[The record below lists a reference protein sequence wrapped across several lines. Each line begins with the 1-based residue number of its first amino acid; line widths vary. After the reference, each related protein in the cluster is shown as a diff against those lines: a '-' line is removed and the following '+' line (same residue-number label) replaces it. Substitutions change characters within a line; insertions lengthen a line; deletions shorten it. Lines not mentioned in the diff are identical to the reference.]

1 MMNPTERT
9 IYGVDFSG
17 ARLAG
22 EKIWLAQAHI
32 EGETLKIERL
42 LRADE
47 LPNSS
52 LERDL
57 ALAALVRVLGEDAQ
71 AVAGLDFPFSL
82 AQSSI
87 GDQNYADFLNA
98 SADFS
103 DADAFK
109 AAFTDARR
117 RTDTEGKTPFSP
129 LNYRLYR
136 QTFYG
141 IRDVLRPLAQS
152 GAAILPMMDARPEA
166 LWLLEI
172 CPASTLKKEKLY
184 LSYKGKSELQRDNR
198 ATITREIKAR
208 FGVETSEAMDERMV
222 ADTEGDALD
231 AVLAALGTTRG
242 VRNVASLK
250 PQDEVDQVEGRVYF

>member
-1 MMNPTERT
+1 MNPTKRT
-9 IYGVDFSG
+9 IWGVDFSG

-32 EGETLKIERL
+32 QGETLAIEQL

-47 LPNSS
+47 LPDSS
-52 LERDL
+52 LERET
-57 ALAALVRVLGEDAQ
+57 ALAALVRVLGENQ
-71 AVAGLDFPFSL
+71 NAVAGLDFPFSL
-82 AQSSI
+82 ALESLGEQSYSE
-87 GDQNYADFLNA
+87 FLNA
-98 SADFS
+98 SAGFA

-117 RTDTEGKTPFSP
+117 RTDTQGKTPFSP

-152 GAAILPMMDARPEA
+152 GAAILPMMEARPDA

-184 LSYKGKSELQRDNR
+184 LSYKGKSESQRDNR
-198 ATITREIKAR
+198 RAILEAIKER
-208 FGVETSEAMDERMV
+208 FGIRTSGAMDERMI

-231 AVLAALGTTRG
+231 AVLAALGTWRG
-242 VRNVASLK
+242 IRDVEALK
-250 PQDEVDQVEGRVYF
+250 AQDERDRVEGRVCF